1 MLSILSSKLS
11 HLSNCAF
18 FVNVVKIA
26 DVKMIL
32 PKLADAP
39 YVSTEIQ
46 GEFEDA
52 FEAAVNAIMAGNLV
66 VSILLAT
73 AL

>member
-1 MLSILSSKLS
+1 
-11 HLSNCAF
+11 
-18 FVNVVKIA
+18 
-26 DVKMIL
+26 MIL